1 MVHCCA
7 LHSEAVHCIVHFHS
21 LLFSTV
27 RLCTAQCAHCADEQ
41 SPSFPLWEE
50 FPPKAALSALTLTL
64 KRSYRFSY
72 HHHDDNDAHADG
84 HDLYGWQCDVYF
96 FNEDFINQTCSQVS
110 GDVYAVDENTL
121 LLQNFVYD
129 GNGRDAFFWAGSSS
143 RPNSKGFIVPDK
155 TGKTNVLD
163 RYHNEEFTIEL
174 PLQKKITDLKWF
186 SVYDLTSQSNFGDIY
201 IREGFEPPGYRTL
214 TDIPGT
220 SNSVKSAAV
229 VVMDSKT
236 VKIPAFTYDGL
247 GGQVFFTAGEG
258 PQPSSKGFVLPDELG
273 YLAPL
278 GRCCH

>member
-1 MVHCCA
+1 MQ
-7 LHSEAVHCIVHFHS
+7 
-21 LLFSTV
+21 TPP
-27 RLCTAQCAHCADEQ
+27 
-41 SPSFPLWEE
+41 PSVSVIHNHQP
-50 FPPKAALSALTLTL
+50 
-64 KRSYRFSY
+64 
-72 HHHDDNDAHADG
+72 
-84 HDLYGWQCDVYF
+84 
-96 FNEDFINQTCSQVS
+96 QVS

-163 RYHNEEFTIEL
+163 RYHNEEFTIKL

-278 GRCCH
+278 GR

>member
-1 MVHCCA
+1 MGRT
-7 LHSEAVHCIVHFHS
+7 
-21 LLFSTV
+21 LFDP
-27 RLCTAQCAHCADEQ
+27 AQRHA
-41 SPSFPLWEE
+41 
-50 FPPKAALSALTLTL
+50 K
-64 KRSYRFSY
+64 SYG
-72 HHHDDNDAHADG
+72 NI
-84 HDLYGWQCDVYF
+84 
-96 FNEDFINQTCSQVS
+96 FILVDHNVPQVS

-163 RYHNEEFTIEL
+163 RYHNEEFTIKL

-278 GRCCH
+278 GRCAVNIGQHMYLGPSENRFQMT

>member
-1 MVHCCA
+1 MGSVGRTLFYPA
-7 LHSEAVHCIVHFHS
+7 QQHS
-21 LLFSTV
+21 
-27 RLCTAQCAHCADEQ
+27 
-41 SPSFPLWEE
+41 
-50 FPPKAALSALTLTL
+50 K
-64 KRSYRFSY
+64 SYS
-72 HHHDDNDAHADG
+72 NI
-84 HDLYGWQCDVYF
+84 
-96 FNEDFINQTCSQVS
+96 FILVDHNVPQVS

-163 RYHNEEFTIEL
+163 RYHNEEFTIKL

-278 GRCCH
+278 GRCCQHCPTHVSGAE